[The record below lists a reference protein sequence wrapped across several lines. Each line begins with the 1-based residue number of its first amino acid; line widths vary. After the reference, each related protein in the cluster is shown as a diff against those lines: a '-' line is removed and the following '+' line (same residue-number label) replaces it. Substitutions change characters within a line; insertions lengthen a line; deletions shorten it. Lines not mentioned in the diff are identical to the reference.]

1 MIAGLAKFVGAKV
14 LTAVLVV
21 VGIMIVIWYWQL
33 PAESKQAIWTALKLG
48 LLWIGFAA
56 VLPWALFFV
65 PPLVLRAESN
75 LAGVAVLL
83 GYLALDVLAAL
94 WLAGWQVGSAAGWAV
109 LILGFL
115 AAGVYNFLVSEFV
128 ASRAEEQL

>member
-1 MIAGLAKFVGAKV
+1 
-14 LTAVLVV
+14 
-21 VGIMIVIWYWQL
+21 MIVIWYWQL

-83 GYLALDVLAAL
+83 GYLALDVLAGL